1 MDNDHNSHKWR
12 YSDSSY
18 YDFVC
23 KECGCAEFT
32 EKSKL
37 PCIPDFG
44 STVSEETMEN
54 IKAID
59 KNIQTAILNAH
70 RFLVD

>member
-1 MDNDHNSHKWR
+1 MDNDHHTHKWR

-32 EKSKL
+32 EKAKL
-37 PCIPDFG
+37 PCDCADRY
-44 STVSEETMEN
+44 
-54 IKAID
+54 KDAIQHIEMKKD
-59 KNIQTAILNAH
+59 RVA
-70 RFLVD
+70 